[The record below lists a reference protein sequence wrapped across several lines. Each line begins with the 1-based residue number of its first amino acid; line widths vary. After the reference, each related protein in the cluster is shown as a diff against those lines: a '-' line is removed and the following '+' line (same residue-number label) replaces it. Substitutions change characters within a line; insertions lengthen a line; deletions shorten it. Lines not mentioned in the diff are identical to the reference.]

1 MKKETLQQIQ
11 ALRESKSNWP
21 VFLHVASTVAFIAL
35 AFVAMKRFDHWLVS
49 GLAFVVVG
57 FMQYRFLMAIH
68 EATHKNLFY
77 PAAVNEVVGKIIA
90 GFVGM
95 SLVLYRKSHLQ
106 HHKAPQTIGEDVDA
120 QIYQPPLEA
129 NPGLH
134 RMCVLFAGV
143 LSDTAHKFMRKFS
156 SKPQFKHKA
165 IETKRDYLQLG
176 LIFVAQAALF
186 AFFWKYFHWWNYF
199 THWAVPL
206 VLVAQLLDRIRTF
219 VEHGYNFFH
228 LPEAPTIEEL
238 PQTTVDI
245 QTNFFEQYLFAP
257 YGFDMHLAHHTQL
270 TVPFYRLKNLSDL
283 LQQEEPSYKKPI
295 RGSYLKILWQ
305 MIFAERKLVR
315 APQPQIAVAS

>member
-1 MKKETLQQIQ
+1 MKRETLQQIQ
-11 ALRESKSNWP
+11 ALRENKSALA
-21 VFLHVASTVAFIAL
+21 VVLHVGSTFAFL
-35 AFVAMKRFDHWLVS
+35 
-49 GLAFVVVG
+49 GLAFYAMAHSSNWLTSLAAFGVIG
-57 FMQYRFLMAIH
+57 FMQYRLVMAIH

-77 PAAVNEVVGKIIA
+77 PVALNEALGKIIC
-90 GFVGM
+90 GM
-95 SLVLYRKSHLQ
+95 IGMNLALYRKSHLQ

-134 RMCVLFAGV
+134 RMFVLFTGV
-143 LSDTAHKFMRKFS
+143 LTDTARKFIRKFS
-156 SKPQFKHKA
+156 SKPQFNHKA
-165 IETKRDYLQLG
+165 IETKPDYLQLG
-176 LIFVAQAALF
+176 LILVAQAGLF
-186 AFFWKYFHWWNYF
+186 AFFWKYLHWWNYF

-228 LPEAPTIEEL
+228 LPDAPSIEEL

-245 QTNFFEQYLFAP
+245 ETNFFEQYLFAP

-270 TVPFYRLKNLSDL
+270 TVPFYRLKKLSQI
-283 LQQEEPSYKKPI
+283 LQQQERDYSKPI
-295 RGSYLKILWQ
+295 RGSYLRILWQ

-315 APQPQIAVAS
+315 APQQRVAVAS